1 MPAVLLTDAP
11 TDALALVL
19 SKLTLVHEIAAVAP
33 TCRALK
39 LAVLIALK
47 TRPFSRKPIKL
58 RGSLWAAAVV
68 PDGRIVTGT
77 CDKDIKVWR
86 DGTCLRTIETG
97 ARRQGVAV
105 LGGAHILTSDPRVKL
120 WALDGT
126 LERTFATTGIGLRCV
141 VALPDGVHFA
151 VGYSSDT
158 VSVADKVRLYHVDGT
173 LVHTFDARTGAGIAV
188 TCDGQHIISASW
200 RGGIK
205 VWSVTSKSL
214 VSAVDDDDETGTVR
228 AVAAMP
234 DGQRILSG
242 GLDCTVR
249 VWLLN
254 GTLENTFSE
263 LHTHAVITLVAL
275 PDNQHAL
282 SGSYDNTVKLFN
294 VNDGAILR
302 TFKHHAHT
310 VAPMHMC
317 LALLPDG
324 LRFVSGSADKTA
336 RIATIW

>member
-1 MPAVLLTDAP
+1 MPAVLLTDVP

-58 RGSLWAAAVV
+58 RGSLWHVAVV
-68 PDGRIVTGT
+68 PDGRIVTGA

-173 LVHTFDARTGAGIAV
+173 LVHTFVASSCAGIAV

-200 RGGIK
+200 RDGIK
-205 VWSVTSKSL
+205 VWSVASKSL
-214 VSAVDDDDETGTVR
+214 VSAVDDDDETGDVR

-234 DGQRILSG
+234 DGQRFLSSG
-242 GLDCTVR
+242 RDETVR

-254 GTLENTFSE
+254 GTLENTFR
-263 LHTHAVITLVAL
+263 LHSQAVSALVAL
-275 PDNQHAL
+275 PDNKHVL
-282 SGSYDNTVKLFN
+282 SGAWDKTVKLFN
-294 VNDGAILR
+294 VNDGAVLR
-302 TFKHHAHT
+302 TFPHHT
-310 VAPMHMC
+310 SEVRR
-317 LALLPDG
+317 LTLLPDG
-324 LRFVSGSADKTA
+324 IRFVSGSSDKTA
-336 RIATIW
+336 RITELI